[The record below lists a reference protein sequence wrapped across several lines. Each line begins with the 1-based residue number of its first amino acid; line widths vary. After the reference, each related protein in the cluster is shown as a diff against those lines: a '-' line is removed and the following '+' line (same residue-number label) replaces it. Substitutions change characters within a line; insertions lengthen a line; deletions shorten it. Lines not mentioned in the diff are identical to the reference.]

1 MIAGERPTT
10 TIALYLNVRIWAWCW
25 EYKYHNIIYSF
36 LIDCPDPCLQT
47 YTKAV
52 FVEERKILKV
62 PGYSKID
69 IVFSPVVKMFVND
82 FQSFSFSSF
91 LASVGGALGLW
102 LGLGVQQ
109 IIDSLLL
116 FMQSIKLVK

>member
-1 MIAGERPTT
+1 M
-10 TIALYLNVRIWAWCW
+10 
-25 EYKYHNIIYSF
+25 
-36 LIDCPDPCLQT
+36 
-47 YTKAV
+47 
-52 FVEERKILKV
+52 EERKILKV

-109 IIDSLLL
+109 IIDSLFL

>member
-1 MIAGERPTT
+1 MLG
-10 TIALYLNVRIWAWCW
+10 VQ
-25 EYKYHNIIYSF
+25 IIIISF
-36 LIDCPDPCLQT
+36 IPFSLIDCPDPCLQT

-109 IIDSLLL
+109 IIDSLFL

>member
-1 MIAGERPTT
+1 MTT
-10 TIALYLNVRIWAWCW
+10 
-25 EYKYHNIIYSF
+25 F
-36 LIDCPDPCLQT
+36 LDCVAPCLQT
-47 YTKAV
+47 YTKTV

-69 IVFSPVVKMFVND
+69 IVFTPVVKMFVND
-82 FQSFSFSSF
+82 FQQFSFSSF

-109 IIDSLLL
+109 IIDSL
-116 FMQSIKLVK
+116 FMFIQ

>member
-1 MIAGERPTT
+1 MEDGST
-10 TIALYLNVRIWAWCW
+10 N
-25 EYKYHNIIYSF
+25 YKYLKYSF
-36 LIDCPDPCLQT
+36 LLDCAEPCLQT

-52 FVEERKILKV
+52 FVEETKILKV

-69 IVFSPVVKMFVND
+69 IVFSPVVKMFLND
-82 FQSFSFSSF
+82 FQAFSFASF

-109 IIDSLLL
+109 IIDSLFM
-116 FMQSIKLVK
+116 FMQSIKIVQ

>member
-1 MIAGERPTT
+1 MKAFLGERCLSSSTSEGRPCHGIT
-10 TIALYLNVRIWAWCW
+10 N
-25 EYKYHNIIYSF
+25 YKYLKYSF
-36 LIDCPDPCLQT
+36 LLDCAEPCLQT

-52 FVEERKILKV
+52 FIEETKILKV

-69 IVFSPVVKMFVND
+69 IVFSPVVKMFLND
-82 FQSFSFSSF
+82 FQPFSFASF

-109 IIDSLLL
+109 IIDSLFR
-116 FMQSIKLVK
+116 FMQSIKIVQ